1 MKVTNS
7 NLDGSILKLKLEAE
21 GKPCLQAE
29 HSILKGGSA
38 RIVVEE
44 CEAVH
49 KRYQVAD
56 QILVDGFEL
65 ENLEIIKNDEFVNIK
80 TTDGRYLKTGLSDY
94 VTEFGSNDKTIAFV
108 NNRNM
113 LNIEETIFSFKIFE
127 VRVFRFHKS
136 WNHNML

>member
-1 MKVTNS
+1 M
-7 NLDGSILKLKLEAE
+7 
-21 GKPCLQAE
+21 QAE

-113 LNIEETIFSFKIFE
+113 LNIEETIFTVFKY
-127 VRVFRFHKS
+127 
-136 WNHNML
+136 